1 MRFSVSTRNDLRNEF
16 RPFFFFS
23 NFYHCTSGLIKKL
36 GRSKCEPDIVKAGNN
51 SNQFWC
57 QKRARAMMFVK
68 EETSTWEKRAC
79 LGIPQRSSVVQSWV
93 KKPGRFDLSVCDN
106 KENMADFYFCLW
118 QQRKPG
124 RFYLFDWK
132 RENLTDP
139 SRKRIHLKITHN
151 NFFSQNNQ
159 KEISNKI
166 DKKPSTLAVR
176 WLRLHAKLWPE

>member
-1 MRFSVSTRNDLRNEF
+1 MRFSVSTRSDLRNEF

-57 QKRARAMMFVK
+57 KKRARAMMFVK

-93 KKPGRFDLSVCDN
+93 
-106 KENMADFYFCLW
+106 
-118 QQRKPG
+118 RKPG

-151 NFFSQNNQ
+151 KFFSQNNQ
-159 KEISNKI
+159 KEIFNKT